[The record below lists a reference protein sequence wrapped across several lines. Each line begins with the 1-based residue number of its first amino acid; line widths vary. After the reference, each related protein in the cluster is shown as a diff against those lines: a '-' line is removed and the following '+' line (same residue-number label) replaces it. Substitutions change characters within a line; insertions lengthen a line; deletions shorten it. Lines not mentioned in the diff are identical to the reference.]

1 MLVRKTLSLSECE
14 LKMEGDAGVFSGYA
28 SVFGGVDSYG
38 DTIMKGAFADTLKN
52 DGVPKMFYNHNIW
65 DGLPIGKYQIVQ
77 EDERGLF
84 IKGELTPGMALSSD
98 VRAAMK
104 HQTIDGLSVGG
115 YLRDGDYQITKDG
128 GRTINKWSKL
138 VEISVVPFPAD
149 SAARIDLASIK
160 SEIDT
165 ISTIRDFERFLRDAG
180 GLSKGAA
187 EVLSARAK
195 IVFGRGEPEAE
206 KIDAK
211 AGAEIQ
217 AMLMRMRARIPL

>member
-1 MLVRKTLSLSECE
+1 M
-14 LKMEGDAGVFSGYA
+14 
-28 SVFGGVDSYG
+28 
-38 DTIMKGAFADTLKN
+38 
-52 DGVPKMFYNHNIW
+52 
-65 DGLPIGKYQIVQ
+65 
-77 EDERGLF
+77 
-84 IKGELTPGMALSSD
+84 
-98 VRAAMK
+98 
-104 HQTIDGLSVGG
+104 
-115 YLRDGDYQITKDG
+115 
-128 GRTINKWSKL
+128 
-138 VEISVVPFPAD
+138 VPFPAD